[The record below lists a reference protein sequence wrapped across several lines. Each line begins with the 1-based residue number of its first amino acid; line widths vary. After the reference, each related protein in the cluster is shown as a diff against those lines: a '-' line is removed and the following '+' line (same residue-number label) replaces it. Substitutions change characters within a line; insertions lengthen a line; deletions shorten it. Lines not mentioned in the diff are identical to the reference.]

1 MDYKNKITAAIET
14 LPESLL
20 PDILNYIQSLK
31 PQAKSQVVKSKSPS
45 AKPQTPN
52 PSSKP
57 KVTIRPRSSVPIA
70 TSIVTPGETVIIY
83 TDGACTGNPGA
94 GGYGAVIIY
103 GDRREELSG
112 GYKLTTNNRMEM
124 MGAIAALESLKSNSR
139 VKLHSDS
146 KYIVDAVTKGWA
158 KKWQAKGWR
167 RNAKEMA
174 KNPDLWQ
181 ELLDLGKIHDVEF
194 IWVKGHSGI
203 PENERCDR
211 LAVDAAHGRNLRT
224 DKGYTD

>member
-1 MDYKNKITAAIET
+1 MDYKNRIMTEVES

-20 PDILNYIQSLK
+20 PELLSYVQTLK
-31 PQAKSQVVKSKSPS
+31 PKAPPS
-45 AKPQTPN
+45 RLKLTI
-52 PSSKP
+52 KP
-57 KVTIRPRSSVPIA
+57 KLFSEDTNTI
-70 TSIVTPGETVIIY
+70 IIY

-94 GGYGAVIIY
+94 GGYGAVIID
-103 GDRREELSG
+103 GDRREELSC

-124 MGAIAALESLKSNSR
+124 MGAIAALKSLKPNSK

-146 KYIVDAVTKGWA
+146 KYIVDAVVKGWA
-158 KKWQAKGWR
+158 KKWQSNGWR

-181 ELLDLGKIHDVEF
+181 ELLDLCQIHDVEF
-194 IWVKGHSGI
+194 KWVRGHAGI

-211 LAVDAAHGRNLRT
+211 LAVAAARGSNLKN
-224 DKGYTD
+224 DEGYSG

>member
-1 MDYKNKITAAIET
+1 MDYKHLITKEIET

-20 PDILNYIQSLK
+20 PDVLQYVQSLK
-31 PQAKSQVVKSKSPS
+31 PQAE
-45 AKPQTPN
+45 
-52 PSSKP
+52 
-57 KVTIRPRSSVPIA
+57 RSSVVKPKLSLKPKSSTA
-70 TSIVTPGETVIIY
+70 KTSEDTIIIY
-83 TDGACTGNPGA
+83 TDGACTGNPGK
-94 GGYGAVIIY
+94 GGYGAVIID

-124 MGAIAALESLKSNSR
+124 MGVIAALESLKSNSK

-146 KYIVDAVTKGWA
+146 KYIVDAVVKGWA

-181 ELLDLGKIHDVEF
+181 EVLDLCKIHDVEF
-194 IWVKGHSGI
+194 VWVKGHAGI

-211 LAVDAAHGRNLRT
+211 LAVDASHQRNLQE
-224 DKGYTD
+224 DEGYTG